1 MTNQVTFDR
10 WFPTL
15 GATIRYLEL
24 SRQPGINAYFFLF
37 SFSFFIFFHGGCCG
51 IPAYDTV
58 TAILAWV
65 VIDHWT

>member
-15 GATIRYLEL
+15 GVTIRYLEL
-24 SRQPGINAYFFLF
+24 SRQPGINAYFF
-37 SFSFFIFFHGGCCG
+37 FFFFRGGCCG

-58 TAILAWV
+58 TVILAWV
-65 VIDHWT
+65 TNGS